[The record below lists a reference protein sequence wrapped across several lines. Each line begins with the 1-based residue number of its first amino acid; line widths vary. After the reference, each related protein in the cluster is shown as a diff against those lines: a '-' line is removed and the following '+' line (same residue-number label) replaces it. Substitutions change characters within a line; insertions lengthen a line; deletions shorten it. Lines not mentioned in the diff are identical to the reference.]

1 MASFSSGPSLVSST
15 LAGSYRRF
23 LRVVLYKKVG
33 QSYVLVF
40 YVSVLSSC
48 SCFRFFR
55 CIFHIFHRM
64 LLIQLFIPSRNDFNK
79 QIKKYYFIL
88 FSIFFFT
95 HISYPYVVI
104 IFRIFLVIF
113 KLHWL
118 CRLFLINSSG
128 LYPLNTEMT
137 R

>member
-95 HISYPYVVI
+95 HISYPYIVFLLSFSEFFWLFSSSIDYAVSFSSIQVVCI
-104 IFRIFLVIF
+104 L
-113 KLHWL
+113 
-118 CRLFLINSSG
+118 
-128 LYPLNTEMT
+128 
-137 R
+137 